1 MLLLPLRWLLRL
13 LWLCFAA
20 ARSARTYAS
29 RGEVVLCMIVA
40 LRRLGLL
47 L

>member
-1 MLLLPLRWLLRL
+1 MCHVHCAMRVMCIYLYP
-13 LWLCFAA
+13 
-20 ARSARTYAS
+20 YAS
-29 RGEVVLCMIVA
+29 RGEVVLSMIVA